1 MKGRRMHTK
10 MKFCGLTRPED
21 VEIVNGLKP
30 DYIGFVFFPK
40 SKRYVS
46 PEQAGQLKSR
56 LCPEIKAVGVFVNEE
71 PEVIAGLLENGT
83 IDMAQLHGEENQA
96 YVQKLRHLTN
106 RPILQAFRVD
116 TEADIQRAEQS
127 TADFILL
134 DSGAGGTGTT
144 FDWNLLKH
152 VSRPYFLAGGL
163 GVHNIKNA
171 VETLH
176 PFGVDV
182 SSGIEENGVKD
193 PIKMQKFAD
202 LVRDFDEI
210 SGCGFDK

>member
-1 MKGRRMHTK
+1 
-10 MKFCGLTRPED
+10 MKFCGLTRSQD
-21 VEIVNGLKP
+21 VEIVNELKP
-30 DYIGFVFFPK
+30 DYIGFVFFPR

-46 PEQAGQLKSR
+46 PEQARRLKNM
-56 LCPEIKAVGVFVNEE
+56 LCPKIKAVGVFVNEE
-71 PEVIAGLLENGT
+71 PEIVADLLENGT
-83 IDMAQLHGEENQA
+83 IDMAQLHGKEDEA
-96 YVQKLRHLTN
+96 YIKRLRQLTN

-116 TEADIQRAEQS
+116 TEADIRQAEQS
-127 TADFILL
+127 TADYILL

-171 VETLH
+171 LEMLH

-193 PIKMQKFAD
+193 PMKMQKFAE
-202 LVRDFDEI
+202 LVRDFDELTE
-210 SGCGFDK
+210 CGFDK

>member
-10 MKFCGLTRPED
+10 MKFCGLTRSQD
-21 VEIVNGLKP
+21 VEIVNELKP

-71 PEVIAGLLENGT
+71 PEIVADLLENGT
-83 IDMAQLHGEENQA
+83 IDMAQLHGKEDEA
-96 YVQKLRHLTN
+96 YIKRLRQLTN

-116 TEADIQRAEQS
+116 TEADIRQAEQS
-127 TADFILL
+127 TADDILL

-144 FDWNLLKH
+144 FDWDLLKH

-202 LVRDFDEI
+202 LVRDFNEI
-210 SGCGFDK
+210 SECGFDK

>member
-1 MKGRRMHTK
+1 
-10 MKFCGLTRPED
+10 MKFCGLTRSQD
-21 VEIVNGLKP
+21 VEIVNELKP

-46 PEQAGQLKSR
+46 PEQARQLKSR

-71 PEVIAGLLENGT
+71 PEIVADLLENGT
-83 IDMAQLHGEENQA
+83 IDMAQLHGKEDEA
-96 YVQKLRHLTN
+96 YIKRLRHLTN

-116 TEADIQRAEQS
+116 TEADIQRAERS

-152 VSRPYFLAGGL
+152 VSRPYFVAGGL
-163 GVHNIKNA
+163 GVHNIINA

-182 SSGIEENGVKD
+182 ISGIEENGVKD